1 MSSYKNILMAELN
14 RFRSNINRYI
24 AGLKGALDAP
34 KDLID
39 ASFHLVLSGGKR
51 VRPFILVKSAEL
63 FGVVEGDA
71 MPAAAAI
78 ELLHNFTLIH
88 DDIMDRD
95 EFRRGVKTTH
105 VLYGEPLAIVA
116 GDYLFSLVFK
126 LLADNYPHDV
136 SSQLV
141 KLYAEASMLIC
152 GGQTMDILPN
162 KYVGKSDDYMEMVY
176 QKTGALIEASAVA
189 GGIVGGAGEKELNYL
204 RTFGRK
210 IGVAFQ
216 IADDILGIIGDP
228 KVTGKPVGNDIRNG
242 KRTLIV
248 LIAESRMDG
257 DERRVFESVFGRED
271 ASDNEISSIVR
282 IFDRHGVFDEA
293 RKLMYSLYS
302 DALSALSNL
311 PASEAREYLEYL
323 GRYII
328 EREK

>member
-1 MSSYKNILMAELN
+1 MNNYKEILLGEMN
-14 RFRSNINRYI
+14 RFRANINKYI
-24 AGLKGALDAP
+24 ADLRMELDGP

-63 FGVVEGDA
+63 FGVAENEA
-71 MPAAAAI
+71 LPAAAAI

-88 DDIMDRD
+88 DDIMDKD

-105 VLYGEPLAIVA
+105 ILYGEPLAIVA

-126 LLADNYPHDV
+126 ILVDNYTREV
-136 SSQLV
+136 ASQLV

-152 GGQTMDILPN
+152 SGQTMDILPA
-162 KYVGKSDDYMEMVY
+162 KYIDCSDDYMEMVY
-176 QKTGALIEASAVA
+176 RKTGALIEASAVA
-189 GGIVGGAGEKELNYL
+189 GGIIAGVDEEELRHL

-210 IGVAFQ
+210 IGIAFQ
-216 IADDILGIIGDP
+216 IADDILGVIGDP
-228 KVTGKPVGNDIRNG
+228 RVTGKPVGNDIRNG

-248 LIAESRMDG
+248 LIAESRMND
-257 DERRVFESVFGRED
+257 DERIVFNGVFGRED
-271 ASDNEISSIVR
+271 ASDNEILDIVK
-282 IFDRHGVFDEA
+282 IFNRHNVFDDA
-293 RKLMYSLYS
+293 KRLMYSLYS
-302 DALSALSNL
+302 DAMDALDNL
-311 PASEAREYLEYL
+311 PASRAREYLEYL